1 MENVDADEGADLL
14 RENPNHQ
21 GSEWQAEEDGD
32 SDEERDD
39 VEALIA
45 GLEQANLDD
54 EKAETEGR

>member
-1 MENVDADEGADLL
+1 M

-39 VEALIA
+39 VDALIA

>member
-1 MENVDADEGADLL
+1 MGNVDADEGADLL

-21 GSEWQAEEDGD
+21 GSEWQAEQGGD

-45 GLEQANLDD
+45 GLEQANLED
-54 EKAETEGR
+54 EKAEGEGR